1 MNISFKKNRII
12 AVILAMFIIASSVL
26 GIFGK
31 IDSYA
36 EDVSI
41 VLAIW
46 PTDVQVGD
54 AVTATVTITG
64 ESLGEFDIFL
74 EFPSDILQYTDGD
87 SSGTIEIMGSGTKT
101 LTYNFKAIANGEG
114 KIQTSGYKI
123 YDVNGT
129 QLSVVHAG
137 GNIMVGE
144 TASTEDTIKIGN
156 DTYTLVNDRRL
167 PTPPEGYTIS
177 SVTYNDKE
185 IYAYQSPTQN
195 IKVVCLQND
204 EWEQKWFI
212 YDEKKKEF
220 SPFVEYSLDGTK
232 YVIINKPDD
241 VEIPEWYSQTSLTLS
256 DCQLVAY
263 TDNSDSGLYL
273 VYALNST
280 GKAGLYFF
288 DTDEGSIIRYDA
300 IETLVDYEL
309 SQNTEEQIANETS
322 GDAEVE
328 KTIATPLI
336 PQTEAPAEE
345 DEGFFTKSILKKLLY
360 MMVILFIIMC
370 VVVIIL
376 IIRNGMLQSQ
386 LYGEDYDDEDDDI
399 VEKARKDA
407 QKTADDES
415 KDESSDPMTQNQIK
429 TGKSNSYDVN
439 EDTGEILLVEAAD
452 NNSGVNV
459 PPAEDN
465 DPDKIEKA
473 MAERP
478 YGYDSAFDVVSVDE
492 APEGEHVYR
501 EPEPDND
508 SFVDPSKFD
517 KELERKNL
525 NAKNKLR
532 AIAEADKIAET
543 SEDKTEEITETIQEV
558 QESLKSLGVN
568 TDGFTDTDEPV
579 DDTAVISDDND
590 NEEQEGMFTF
600 LSKRKKN
607 RKNRRG
613 RKKKEAEQQ
622 AAVENAVDAFKLVE
636 ETADNQVENIPLQ
649 TAADTAE
656 MPTEVLTQQMAE
668 QFANQSLDQSTAN
681 TAKTVKPVV
690 KKNNTPQKVAL
701 PSMDDEEDE

>member
-12 AVILAMFIIASSVL
+12 AVILAMFIITSSVL
-26 GIFGK
+26 GFFGK

-74 EFPSDILQYTDGD
+74 EFPDDILQYTDGD

-579 DDTAVISDDND
+579 DDSAVISDDND

-622 AAVENAVDAFKLVE
+622 AAVESAEDAFKLVE

>member
-137 GNIMVGE
+137 GNILVGE

-220 SPFVEYSLDGTK
+220 SPFVEYSLDGVK

-241 VEIPEWYSQTSLTLS
+241 VEIPEWYSETSLTLS

-322 GDAEVE
+322 GDAEAE

-336 PQTEAPAEE
+336 PQTEAPTEE

-407 QKTADDES
+407 QKTADEES

-465 DPDKIEKA
+465 DSDKIEKA

-501 EPEPDND
+501 EPEPDTD

-579 DDTAVISDDND
+579 DDSAVTNDDND
-590 NEEQEGMFTF
+590 NEEQEGKFAF

-607 RKNRRG
+607 RKNRRD

-622 AAVENAVDAFKLVE
+622 AAVESAEDAFKLVE

-681 TAKTVKPVV
+681 TAKTVKPVI
-690 KKNNTPQKVAL
+690 KNNTPQKVAL

>member
-26 GIFGK
+26 GFFGK

-74 EFPSDILQYTDGD
+74 EFPDDILQYTDGD

-336 PQTEAPAEE
+336 PQTEASAEE

-399 VEKARKDA
+399 FEKARKDA
-407 QKTADDES
+407 QKTADEES

-579 DDTAVISDDND
+579 DDTAVTNEDND

-622 AAVENAVDAFKLVE
+622 AAVESAVDAFKLVE

-649 TAADTAE
+649 TAADT
-656 MPTEVLTQQMAE
+656 T
-668 QFANQSLDQSTAN
+668 N
-681 TAKTVKPVV
+681 TVKPVV

>member
-137 GNIMVGE
+137 GNILVGE

-220 SPFVEYSLDGTK
+220 SPFVEYSLDGVK

-241 VEIPEWYSQTSLTLS
+241 VEIPEWYSETSLTLS

-309 SQNTEEQIANETS
+309 SQNTEEQVANETS
-322 GDAEVE
+322 GDAEAE

-407 QKTADDES
+407 QKTADEES

-439 EDTGEILLVEAAD
+439 EDTGEILLVEADD

-465 DPDKIEKA
+465 DSDKIEKA

-579 DDTAVISDDND
+579 DDTAVTNDDND
-590 NEEQEGMFTF
+590 NEEQEGKFAF

-607 RKNRRG
+607 RMNRRG
-613 RKKKEAEQQ
+613 RKRKEAEQQ
-622 AAVENAVDAFKLVE
+622 VAVESAENAFKLVE
-636 ETADNQVENIPLQ
+636 ETADNQVEDIPLQ
-649 TAADTAE
+649 TAADTA
-656 MPTEVLTQQMAE
+656 
-668 QFANQSLDQSTAN
+668 N
-681 TAKTVKPVV
+681 TVKPVI

>member
-26 GIFGK
+26 GFFGK

-74 EFPSDILQYTDGD
+74 EFPDDILQYTDGD

-309 SQNTEEQIANETS
+309 SQNIEEQIANETS

-407 QKTADDES
+407 QKTADEES

-452 NNSGVNV
+452 NNSGVNL

-525 NAKNKLR
+525 NAKNQLR

-579 DDTAVISDDND
+579 DDTAVTNDDND

-607 RKNRRG
+607 RKNRRD
-613 RKKKEAEQQ
+613 RKRKEAEQQ
-622 AAVENAVDAFKLVE
+622 VAVESAENAFKLVE
-636 ETADNQVENIPLQ
+636 ETADNQVEDIPLQ
-649 TAADTAE
+649 TAADTA
-656 MPTEVLTQQMAE
+656 
-668 QFANQSLDQSTAN
+668 NN
-681 TAKTVKPVV
+681 VKPVI

>member
-12 AVILAMFIIASSVL
+12 AVILAMFIITSSVL
-26 GIFGK
+26 GFFGK

-74 EFPSDILQYTDGD
+74 EFPDDILQYTDGD

-309 SQNTEEQIANETS
+309 SQNTEEQIANGTS

-543 SEDKTEEITETIQEV
+543 SEDKTEEITETIHEV

-613 RKKKEAEQQ
+613 KKKKEAEQQ
-622 AAVENAVDAFKLVE
+622 AAVESAVDAFKLVE

-649 TAADTAE
+649 TAAD
-656 MPTEVLTQQMAE
+656 
-668 QFANQSLDQSTAN
+668 

>member
-74 EFPSDILQYTDGD
+74 EFPDDILQYTDGD
-87 SSGTIEIMGSGTKT
+87 SSGTIEIIGSGTKT

-144 TASTEDTIKIGN
+144 TTSTEDTIKIGN

-407 QKTADDES
+407 QKTADEES

-622 AAVENAVDAFKLVE
+622 AAVESAEDAFKLVE

-649 TAADTAE
+649 TAADT
-656 MPTEVLTQQMAE
+656 T
-668 QFANQSLDQSTAN
+668 N
-681 TAKTVKPVV
+681 TVKPVV

>member
-54 AVTATVTITG
+54 AVTATVTISG

-137 GNIMVGE
+137 GNILVGE

-220 SPFVEYSLDGTK
+220 SPFVEYSLDGVK

-241 VEIPEWYSQTSLTLS
+241 VEIPEWYSETSLTLS

-309 SQNTEEQIANETS
+309 SQNTEEQVANETS
-322 GDAEVE
+322 GDAEAE

-407 QKTADDES
+407 QKTADEES

-439 EDTGEILLVEAAD
+439 EDTGEILLVEADD

-465 DPDKIEKA
+465 DSDKIEKA

-501 EPEPDND
+501 EPEPDTD

-579 DDTAVISDDND
+579 DDSAVTNDDND
-590 NEEQEGMFTF
+590 NEEQEGKFAF

-607 RKNRRG
+607 RKNRRD

-622 AAVENAVDAFKLVE
+622 AAVESAEDAFKLVE

-681 TAKTVKPVV
+681 TAKTVKPVI
-690 KKNNTPQKVAL
+690 KNNTPQKVVL

>member
-74 EFPSDILQYTDGD
+74 EFPDDILQYTDGD

-407 QKTADDES
+407 QKTADEES

-622 AAVENAVDAFKLVE
+622 AALESAEDAFKLVE

-690 KKNNTPQKVAL
+690 KKNNAPQKVAL

>member
-26 GIFGK
+26 GFFGK

-309 SQNTEEQIANETS
+309 SQNTDEQIANETS

-407 QKTADDES
+407 QKTADEES

-579 DDTAVISDDND
+579 DDTAVTNDDND
-590 NEEQEGMFTF
+590 NEEQEGKFAF

-607 RKNRRG
+607 RKNRRD

-622 AAVENAVDAFKLVE
+622 AAVESAVDAFKLVE

-649 TAADTAE
+649 TAADTA
-656 MPTEVLTQQMAE
+656 
-668 QFANQSLDQSTAN
+668 N
-681 TAKTVKPVV
+681 TVKPVI

>member
-26 GIFGK
+26 GFFGK

-74 EFPSDILQYTDGD
+74 EFPDDILQYTDGD

-336 PQTEAPAEE
+336 PQTKAPAEE

-407 QKTADDES
+407 QKTADEES

-579 DDTAVISDDND
+579 DDTAVTNDDND
-590 NEEQEGMFTF
+590 NEEQEGKFAF

-607 RKNRRG
+607 RMNRRG
-613 RKKKEAEQQ
+613 RKRKEAEQQ
-622 AAVENAVDAFKLVE
+622 VVVESAENAFKLVE
-636 ETADNQVENIPLQ
+636 ETADNQVEDIPLQ
-649 TAADTAE
+649 TAADTA
-656 MPTEVLTQQMAE
+656 
-668 QFANQSLDQSTAN
+668 N
-681 TAKTVKPVV
+681 TVKPVI

>member
-26 GIFGK
+26 GFFGK

-74 EFPSDILQYTDGD
+74 EFPDDILQYTDGD

-309 SQNTEEQIANETS
+309 SQNIEEQIANETS

-407 QKTADDES
+407 QKTADEES

-532 AIAEADKIAET
+532 AIAQADKIADN

-568 TDGFTDTDEPV
+568 TDGFTDTDEPL
-579 DDTAVISDDND
+579 DDTAVTNDDND

-622 AAVENAVDAFKLVE
+622 VAVESAVDAFKLVE

-649 TAADTAE
+649 TAADTA
-656 MPTEVLTQQMAE
+656 
-668 QFANQSLDQSTAN
+668 N
-681 TAKTVKPVV
+681 TVKPVI

>member
-74 EFPSDILQYTDGD
+74 EFPDDILQYTDGD

-407 QKTADDES
+407 QKTADEES

-622 AAVENAVDAFKLVE
+622 AAVESAVDAFKLVE
-636 ETADNQVENIPLQ
+636 ETADNQVEIIPLQ
-649 TAADTAE
+649 TAADTA
-656 MPTEVLTQQMAE
+656 
-668 QFANQSLDQSTAN
+668 
-681 TAKTVKPVV
+681 KTVKPIV

>member
-26 GIFGK
+26 GILGK

-220 SPFVEYSLDGTK
+220 SPFVEYSLDGVK

-241 VEIPEWYSQTSLTLS
+241 VEIPEWYSETSLTLS

-309 SQNTEEQIANETS
+309 SQNTEEQVANETS
-322 GDAEVE
+322 GDAEAE

-407 QKTADDES
+407 QKTADEES

-439 EDTGEILLVEAAD
+439 EDTGEILLVEADD

-465 DPDKIEKA
+465 DSDKIEKA

-501 EPEPDND
+501 EPEPDTD

-579 DDTAVISDDND
+579 DDTAVTNDDND
-590 NEEQEGMFTF
+590 NEEQEGMFAF

-607 RKNRRG
+607 RKNRRD
-613 RKKKEAEQQ
+613 RKKREAEQQ
-622 AAVENAVDAFKLVE
+622 AAVESAEDAFKLVE

-681 TAKTVKPVV
+681 TANTVKPVI

>member
-26 GIFGK
+26 GFFGK

-74 EFPSDILQYTDGD
+74 EFPDDILQYTDGD

-309 SQNTEEQIANETS
+309 SQNIEEQIANETS

-407 QKTADDES
+407 QKTADEES

-543 SEDKTEEITETIQEV
+543 SEDKTEEITETIQEI

-579 DDTAVISDDND
+579 DDTAVTNDDND

-607 RKNRRG
+607 RKNRRE
-613 RKKKEAEQQ
+613 RKRKEAEQQ
-622 AAVENAVDAFKLVE
+622 VAVESAEDAFKLVE
-636 ETADNQVENIPLQ
+636 ETADNQVEDIPLQ
-649 TAADTAE
+649 TAADTA
-656 MPTEVLTQQMAE
+656 
-668 QFANQSLDQSTAN
+668 N
-681 TAKTVKPVV
+681 TVNPDIQ
-690 KKNNTPQKVAL
+690 KNNTPQKVAL

>member
-12 AVILAMFIIASSVL
+12 AVILAMFIITSSVL
-26 GIFGK
+26 GFFGK

-74 EFPSDILQYTDGD
+74 EFPDDILQYTDGD

-309 SQNTEEQIANETS
+309 SQNIEEQIANETS

-407 QKTADDES
+407 QKTADEES

-622 AAVENAVDAFKLVE
+622 AAVESAVDAFKLVE

-649 TAADTAE
+649 TAAD
-656 MPTEVLTQQMAE
+656 
-668 QFANQSLDQSTAN
+668 

>member
-26 GIFGK
+26 GFFGK

-74 EFPSDILQYTDGD
+74 EFPDDILQYTDGD

-309 SQNTEEQIANETS
+309 SQNIEEQIANETS

-345 DEGFFTKSILKKLLY
+345 DEGFFTKSILKKLLC

-407 QKTADDES
+407 QKTADEES

-543 SEDKTEEITETIQEV
+543 SEDKTEEITETIQEI

-579 DDTAVISDDND
+579 DDTAVTNDDND

-607 RKNRRG
+607 RKNRRE
-613 RKKKEAEQQ
+613 RKRKEAEQQ
-622 AAVENAVDAFKLVE
+622 VAVESAEDAFKLVE
-636 ETADNQVENIPLQ
+636 ETADNQVEDIPLQ
-649 TAADTAE
+649 TAADTA
-656 MPTEVLTQQMAE
+656 
-668 QFANQSLDQSTAN
+668 N
-681 TAKTVKPVV
+681 TVKPVI

>member
-74 EFPSDILQYTDGD
+74 EFPDDILQYTDGD

-144 TASTEDTIKIGN
+144 IASTEDTIKIGN

-336 PQTEAPAEE
+336 PQTEASAEE

-399 VEKARKDA
+399 FEKARKDA
-407 QKTADDES
+407 QKTADEES

-622 AAVENAVDAFKLVE
+622 AAVESAVDAFKLVE

-649 TAADTAE
+649 TAADTA
-656 MPTEVLTQQMAE
+656 
-668 QFANQSLDQSTAN
+668 
-681 TAKTVKPVV
+681 KTIKPVV

>member
-74 EFPSDILQYTDGD
+74 EFPDDILQYTDGD

-144 TASTEDTIKIGN
+144 TTSTEDTIKIGN

-407 QKTADDES
+407 QKTADEES

-508 SFVDPSKFD
+508 LFVDPSKFD

-613 RKKKEAEQQ
+613 RKRKEAEQQ
-622 AAVENAVDAFKLVE
+622 VAVESAEDAFKLVE
-636 ETADNQVENIPLQ
+636 ETPDNQVEDIPLQ
-649 TAADTAE
+649 TAADTA
-656 MPTEVLTQQMAE
+656 
-668 QFANQSLDQSTAN
+668 N
-681 TAKTVKPVV
+681 TVKPVI

>member
-26 GIFGK
+26 GFFGK

-74 EFPSDILQYTDGD
+74 EFPDDILQYTDGD

-220 SPFVEYSLDGTK
+220 SPFVEYSLDGVK

-309 SQNTEEQIANETS
+309 SQNTDEQIANETS

-407 QKTADDES
+407 QKTADEES

-579 DDTAVISDDND
+579 DDTAVTNDDND
-590 NEEQEGMFTF
+590 NEEQEGRFAF

-607 RKNRRG
+607 RMNRRG
-613 RKKKEAEQQ
+613 RKRKEAEQQ
-622 AAVENAVDAFKLVE
+622 AAVESAENAFKLVE
-636 ETADNQVENIPLQ
+636 ETADNQVEDIPLQ
-649 TAADTAE
+649 TAADTA
-656 MPTEVLTQQMAE
+656 
-668 QFANQSLDQSTAN
+668 N
-681 TAKTVKPVV
+681 TVKPVI

>member
-54 AVTATVTITG
+54 AVTATVTISG

-220 SPFVEYSLDGTK
+220 SPFVEYSLDGVK

-241 VEIPEWYSQTSLTLS
+241 VEIPEWYSETSLTLS

-309 SQNTEEQIANETS
+309 SQNTEEQVANETS
-322 GDAEVE
+322 GDAEAE

-407 QKTADDES
+407 QKTADEEL

-439 EDTGEILLVEAAD
+439 EDTGEILLVEADD

-465 DPDKIEKA
+465 DSDKIEKA

-501 EPEPDND
+501 EPEPDTD

-579 DDTAVISDDND
+579 DDSAVTNDDND
-590 NEEQEGMFTF
+590 NEEQEGKFAF

-607 RKNRRG
+607 RKNRRD

-622 AAVENAVDAFKLVE
+622 AAVESAEDAFKLVE

-681 TAKTVKPVV
+681 TAKTVKPVI
-690 KKNNTPQKVAL
+690 KNNTPQKVVL

>member
-220 SPFVEYSLDGTK
+220 SPFVEYSLDGVK

-241 VEIPEWYSQTSLTLS
+241 VEIPEWYSETSLTLS

-309 SQNTEEQIANETS
+309 SQNTEEQVANETS
-322 GDAEVE
+322 GDAEAE

-407 QKTADDES
+407 QKTADEES

-465 DPDKIEKA
+465 DSDKIEKA

-501 EPEPDND
+501 EPEPDTD

-579 DDTAVISDDND
+579 DDTAVTNDDND
-590 NEEQEGMFTF
+590 NEEQEGKFAF

-607 RKNRRG
+607 RKNRRD

-622 AAVENAVDAFKLVE
+622 AAVESAEDAFKLVE

-681 TAKTVKPVV
+681 TANTVKPVI

>member
-26 GIFGK
+26 GFFGK

-74 EFPSDILQYTDGD
+74 EFPDDILQYTDGD

-309 SQNTEEQIANETS
+309 SQNIEEQIANETS

-345 DEGFFTKSILKKLLY
+345 DEGFFTKSILMKLLY

-407 QKTADDES
+407 QKTADEES

-543 SEDKTEEITETIQEV
+543 SEDKTEEITETIQEI

-579 DDTAVISDDND
+579 DDTAVTNDDND

-607 RKNRRG
+607 RKNRRE
-613 RKKKEAEQQ
+613 RKRKEAEQQ
-622 AAVENAVDAFKLVE
+622 VAVESAEDAFKLVE
-636 ETADNQVENIPLQ
+636 ETADNQVEDIPLQ
-649 TAADTAE
+649 TAADTA
-656 MPTEVLTQQMAE
+656 
-668 QFANQSLDQSTAN
+668 N
-681 TAKTVKPVV
+681 TVKPVI

>member
-26 GIFGK
+26 GFFGK

-74 EFPSDILQYTDGD
+74 EFPDDILQYTDGD

-144 TASTEDTIKIGN
+144 IASTEDTIKIGN

-336 PQTEAPAEE
+336 PQTEASAEE

-407 QKTADDES
+407 QKTADEES

-622 AAVENAVDAFKLVE
+622 AAVESAEDAFKLVE

-649 TAADTAE
+649 TAAD
-656 MPTEVLTQQMAE
+656 
-668 QFANQSLDQSTAN
+668 

>member
-101 LTYNFKAIANGEG
+101 LTYSFKAIANGEG

-137 GNIMVGE
+137 GNILVGE

-220 SPFVEYSLDGTK
+220 SPFVEYSLDGVK

-241 VEIPEWYSQTSLTLS
+241 VEIPEWYSETSLTLS

-263 TDNSDSGLYL
+263 TDNSNSGLYL

-309 SQNTEEQIANETS
+309 SQNTEEQVANETS
-322 GDAEVE
+322 GDAEAE

-407 QKTADDES
+407 QKTADEES

-465 DPDKIEKA
+465 DSDKIEKA

-501 EPEPDND
+501 EPEPDTD

-579 DDTAVISDDND
+579 DDTAVTNDDND
-590 NEEQEGMFTF
+590 NEEQEGMFAF

-607 RKNRRG
+607 RKNRRD

-622 AAVENAVDAFKLVE
+622 AAVGSAEDAFKLVE
-636 ETADNQVENIPLQ
+636 ETADNHVENIPLQ

-681 TAKTVKPVV
+681 TANTVKPVI

>member
-74 EFPSDILQYTDGD
+74 EFPDDILQYTDGD

-322 GDAEVE
+322 GDSEVE

-407 QKTADDES
+407 QKTADEES

-622 AAVENAVDAFKLVE
+622 AAVESAVDAFKLVE
-636 ETADNQVENIPLQ
+636 ETADNQVEIIPLQ
-649 TAADTAE
+649 TAADTA
-656 MPTEVLTQQMAE
+656 
-668 QFANQSLDQSTAN
+668 
-681 TAKTVKPVV
+681 KTVKPIV

>member
-26 GIFGK
+26 GFFGK

-74 EFPSDILQYTDGD
+74 EFPDDILQYTDGD

-144 TASTEDTIKIGN
+144 IASTEDTIKIGN

-336 PQTEAPAEE
+336 PQTEASAEE

-407 QKTADDES
+407 QKTADEES

-508 SFVDPSKFD
+508 LFVDPSKFD

-622 AAVENAVDAFKLVE
+622 AALESAEDAFKLVE

-649 TAADTAE
+649 TAAD
-656 MPTEVLTQQMAE
+656 
-668 QFANQSLDQSTAN
+668 

>member
-26 GIFGK
+26 GFFGK

-74 EFPSDILQYTDGD
+74 EFPDDILQYTDGD

-309 SQNTEEQIANETS
+309 SQNIEEQIANETS

-328 KTIATPLI
+328 KTIATPLV

-407 QKTADDES
+407 QKTADEES

-532 AIAEADKIAET
+532 AIAQADKIADN

-568 TDGFTDTDEPV
+568 TDGFTDTDEPL
-579 DDTAVISDDND
+579 DDTAVTNDDND

-622 AAVENAVDAFKLVE
+622 VAVESAVDAFKLVE

-649 TAADTAE
+649 TAADTA
-656 MPTEVLTQQMAE
+656 
-668 QFANQSLDQSTAN
+668 N
-681 TAKTVKPVV
+681 TVKPVI

>member
-74 EFPSDILQYTDGD
+74 EFPDDILQYTDGD

-407 QKTADDES
+407 QKTADEES

-579 DDTAVISDDND
+579 DDSAVISDDND
-590 NEEQEGMFTF
+590 NEEQEGKFAF

-622 AAVENAVDAFKLVE
+622 AAVESAVDAFKLVE

-649 TAADTAE
+649 TAAD
-656 MPTEVLTQQMAE
+656 
-668 QFANQSLDQSTAN
+668 

>member
-74 EFPSDILQYTDGD
+74 EFPDDILQYTDGD

-309 SQNTEEQIANETS
+309 SQNIEEQIANETS

-407 QKTADDES
+407 QKTADEES

-579 DDTAVISDDND
+579 DDTAVTNDDND
-590 NEEQEGMFTF
+590 NEEQEGKFAF

-607 RKNRRG
+607 RKNRRD

-622 AAVENAVDAFKLVE
+622 AAVESAVDAFKLVE
-636 ETADNQVENIPLQ
+636 ETADNQVEDIPLQ
-649 TAADTAE
+649 TAADTA
-656 MPTEVLTQQMAE
+656 
-668 QFANQSLDQSTAN
+668 N
-681 TAKTVKPVV
+681 TVKPVI

>member
-74 EFPSDILQYTDGD
+74 EFPDDILQYTDGD

-407 QKTADDES
+407 QKTADEES

-579 DDTAVISDDND
+579 DDSAVISDDND
-590 NEEQEGMFTF
+590 NEEQEGKFAF

-607 RKNRRG
+607 RKNRRD

-622 AAVENAVDAFKLVE
+622 VAVESAVDAFKLVE
-636 ETADNQVENIPLQ
+636 ETADNQVENIPIQ

-668 QFANQSLDQSTAN
+668 QFANLSLDQSTAN
-681 TAKTVKPVV
+681 TANTVKPVV

>member
-54 AVTATVTITG
+54 AVTTTVTITG

-74 EFPSDILQYTDGD
+74 EFPDDILQYTDGD

-407 QKTADDES
+407 QKTADEES

-622 AAVENAVDAFKLVE
+622 DAVESAVDAFKLVE
-636 ETADNQVENIPLQ
+636 ETADNQVEDIPLQ
-649 TAADTAE
+649 TAADTA
-656 MPTEVLTQQMAE
+656 
-668 QFANQSLDQSTAN
+668 N
-681 TAKTVKPVV
+681 TVKPVI

>member
-407 QKTADDES
+407 QKTADEES

-622 AAVENAVDAFKLVE
+622 AAVESAEDAFKLVE

-681 TAKTVKPVV
+681 TANTVKPVI

>member
-26 GIFGK
+26 GFFGK

-137 GNIMVGE
+137 GNILVGE

-220 SPFVEYSLDGTK
+220 SPFVEYSLDGVK

-241 VEIPEWYSQTSLTLS
+241 VEIPEWYSETSLTLS

-322 GDAEVE
+322 GDAEAE

-407 QKTADDES
+407 QKTADEES

-439 EDTGEILLVEAAD
+439 EDTGEILLVEADD

-465 DPDKIEKA
+465 DSDKIEKA

-579 DDTAVISDDND
+579 DDTAVTNDDND
-590 NEEQEGMFTF
+590 NEEQEGKFAF

-607 RKNRRG
+607 RMNRRG
-613 RKKKEAEQQ
+613 RKRKEAEQQ
-622 AAVENAVDAFKLVE
+622 VAVESAENAFKLVE
-636 ETADNQVENIPLQ
+636 ETADNQVEDIPLQ
-649 TAADTAE
+649 TAADTA
-656 MPTEVLTQQMAE
+656 
-668 QFANQSLDQSTAN
+668 N
-681 TAKTVKPVV
+681 TVKPVI

>member
-74 EFPSDILQYTDGD
+74 EFPDDILQYTDGD

-407 QKTADDES
+407 QKTADEES

-508 SFVDPSKFD
+508 SFVDSSKFD

-590 NEEQEGMFTF
+590 NEEQEGKFAF

-622 AAVENAVDAFKLVE
+622 AALESAEDAFKLVE

>member
-54 AVTATVTITG
+54 AVTATVTISG

-220 SPFVEYSLDGTK
+220 SPFVEYSLDGVK

-241 VEIPEWYSQTSLTLS
+241 VEIPEWYSETSLTLS

-309 SQNTEEQIANETS
+309 SQNTEEQVANETS
-322 GDAEVE
+322 GDAEAE

-399 VEKARKDA
+399 IEKARKDA
-407 QKTADDES
+407 QKTADEES

-439 EDTGEILLVEAAD
+439 EDTGEILLVEADD

-465 DPDKIEKA
+465 DSDKIEKA

-501 EPEPDND
+501 EPEPDTD

-579 DDTAVISDDND
+579 DDSAVTNDDND
-590 NEEQEGMFTF
+590 NEEQEGKFAF

-607 RKNRRG
+607 RKNRRD

-622 AAVENAVDAFKLVE
+622 AAVESAEDAFKLVE

-681 TAKTVKPVV
+681 TAKTVKPVI
-690 KKNNTPQKVAL
+690 KNNTPQKVAL